1 MIIKNTHEI
10 FTERLVLKRFNECD
24 LEKYYDI
31 LKQEEVSK
39 WLGTGKRKSYD
50 DVKNIM
56 QSFEQHWSQNNYGVW
71 AVINKENDELI
82 GHCGLKNI
90 DNSTDIELLYA
101 FKQSS
106 WGHGYATESA
116 KSVIEFAKNELKLL
130 KLVAI
135 VYPNNIKSCNVIEK
149 LGFEYRGI
157 QKHFGVDLSYYELDL
172 NK

>member
-71 AVINKENDELI
+71 AVINK
-82 GHCGLKNI
+82 
-90 DNSTDIELLYA
+90 
-101 FKQSS
+101 
-106 WGHGYATESA
+106 
-116 KSVIEFAKNELKLL
+116 
-130 KLVAI
+130 
-135 VYPNNIKSCNVIEK
+135 
-149 LGFEYRGI
+149 
-157 QKHFGVDLSYYELDL
+157 
-172 NK
+172 